1 MKIKKLITINWANL
15 ENKEYPLTDIVFL
28 TGETGVGKSTLLDA
42 IQTIMTASHSS
53 IVKYNAG
60 QDETEK
66 KQRGK
71 KYRTLGGY
79 FLGEDR
85 GLFSRPFE
93 STGTIV
99 LTFVSSP
106 NEPDKVLNAI
116 INTKC
121 SLVEQNG
128 ERDAYEDSIHF
139 FLVKNNELS
148 IDDIYSIENGKKK
161 VLLGDELF
169 QNLRAVHGKENVISL
184 GNKKEEYLSYLYGNL
199 WNKSVASSK
208 SAIKAARAFAKFIH
222 AKPVDNI
229 NSFIKNE
236 FLESKG
242 MKSEISKLS
251 TAIRTLKEMKDESD
265 EIENGINELNNIAKK
280 ISSILGVWEK
290 NKKEH
295 YIFATID
302 YKNQEIKSNDIKEQF
317 IKYHKEIE
325 DKENESKILMKQAE
339 SLQEDLIT
347 LKGAANS
354 NTNYLNYQNIEAK
367 IGQQKKK
374 LQEIKI
380 DVFYTTATNLKQRVR
395 NELSKLIELED
406 FEKEKLLIRPLLESI
421 ERLLSEEIKGFGMD
435 TSVDSEDFKI
445 LFPILVDIIKDI
457 SNIHKKLIDSEGF
470 VKIFNGH
477 KEDLEKITFDYKKA
491 DEKLG
496 ELNIQ
501 IKEIEHHKS
510 FTPKNIQEELQILKN
525 ELPDCNPSFI
535 NKYIEIKPEETEW
548 GEAIE
553 GFIKNNRFAVI
564 VNSEYE
570 YKAIEAVKTLKLNN
584 IKIVQGK
591 KMLKTLDT
599 KGDAVRESSIINKL
613 TFTNEIARA
622 YLINNYG
629 NVLCLEDEYE
639 IKNSDRAITK
649 DGKASNGGLMFYC
662 KAKELVFGEGSL
674 LLTLQKLKAEAE
686 VMANNNKSLRNK
698 MTDIQ
703 GIVRIFDIVKSQLKF
718 NDNFSYEEY
727 KNHLNEY
734 TKTRDLLKT
743 IDKSDFEQIES
754 QIEKT
759 QMDIEEITNKNAF
772 VLRELG
778 AFTQKIE
785 NKHQIIQNEQNILQS
800 KKSKLELKEQEYF
813 GLLQVITPSL
823 KLDIEKDKIS
833 QQIKDIDSY
842 EEPNELKVD
851 IVDYWADF
859 KDYYIKSSVF
869 ESKQIYYSENQNFA
883 ELSVGFER
891 FNQLVIEKEKT
902 ISEITRLSNTMQM
915 KYREQIATHEKEV
928 KEIFVNSFCSSIYRN
943 IKNCKLEIEEFTDKL
958 RGHKFENESFIIE
971 VKEAEPEFE
980 EYKKYFQ
987 YIAENQDSIS
997 ENSLFSNNQAKE
1009 ELAQTKNKLFEMFI
1023 KNEEYQSELQRI
1035 SDYRNYAKY
1044 DILQVVDGRGISLS
1058 KNGKNSGG
1066 QGETSYYIVRSIN
1079 LHSALNPAEA
1089 NGSTLESLII
1099 DESFLKINDTRAK
1112 EILNYLNK
1120 TLGFQ
1125 IICALPTKSA
1135 NVLNE
1140 LEASNYHIV
1149 KQHTD
1154 KKVGEL
1160 DYTTWARHSKRNTK
1174 EIKMLYKSKHESL
1187 FAESSKEAMEEY
1199 NATI

>member
-1 MKIKKLITINWANL
+1 MKIKKLITTNWANL
-15 ENKEYPLTDIVFL
+15 ENKEYPLSDIVFL

-42 IQTIMTASHSS
+42 IQTVMTASHSS

-93 STGTIV
+93 STGTIA

-106 NEPDKVLNAI
+106 GEPEKVLSAI

-128 ERDAYEDSIHF
+128 ERDAYEDSVHF
-139 FLVKNNELS
+139 FLVKNNELN

-169 QNLRAVHGKENVISL
+169 QNLRTIHGKDNVISL
-184 GNKKEEYLSYLYGNL
+184 GNKKEEYLSYLYGHL
-199 WNKSVASSK
+199 WNKNVASSK

-229 NSFIKNE
+229 NNFIKNE

-251 TAIRTLKEMKDESD
+251 SAIRTLKEMKDESD
-265 EIENGINELNNIAKK
+265 EIENGINELNVITKK
-280 ISSILGVWEK
+280 ISSILSVWEK

-302 YKNQEIKSNDIKEQF
+302 YKNQEIKSNNIKEQF
-317 IKYHKEIE
+317 KKYHKELD

-347 LKGAANS
+347 LKGVADS
-354 NTNYLNYQNIEAK
+354 NTNYLKYQNIEAS
-367 IGQQKKK
+367 IEQQKKK
-374 LQEIKI
+374 MQDMKME
-380 DVFYTTATNLKQRVR
+380 VFYNTTTYLKQRVR
-395 NELSKLIELED
+395 NELSKLIELEG
-406 FEKEKLLIRPLLESI
+406 FEKEKLLISQLLESI
-421 ERLLSEEIKGFGMD
+421 ERLLGEEIKDFGME

-457 SNIHKKLIDSEGF
+457 SNIHKKLIDSAEF
-470 VKIFNGH
+470 IKIYDGH
-477 KEDLEKITFDYKKA
+477 KEFLEKITFDYKKA
-491 DEKLG
+491 EEKLE
-496 ELNIQ
+496 ELDIQ
-501 IKEIEHHKS
+501 INEIEHHKN

-525 ELPDCNPSFI
+525 ELPNCNPSFI

-548 GEAIE
+548 GESIE

-564 VNSEYE
+564 VTSEYE
-570 YKAIEAVKTLKLNN
+570 YEAIETVKTLKLNN

-591 KMLKTLDT
+591 KMLKKLDL

-629 NVLCLEDEYE
+629 NVLCLENEYE

-674 LLTLQKLKAEAE
+674 LFTLQKLKAEAE
-686 VMANNNKSLRNK
+686 VMRSNNKLLRNK
-698 MTDIQ
+698 TTDIQ
-703 GIVRIFDIVKSQLKF
+703 GVVGIFEILKSKLKF
-718 NDNFSYEEY
+718 NNNIFYEEC
-727 KNHLNEY
+727 KNDLIEY
-734 TKTRDLLKT
+734 AKTRELLRT
-743 IDKSDFEQIES
+743 IDKSDFEEIES
-754 QIEKT
+754 QIKKT
-759 QMDIEEITNKNAF
+759 NEDINEIASKNTA
-772 VLRELG
+772 VLIDLGELNG
-778 AFTQKIE
+778 KIKTE
-785 NKHQIIQNEQNILQS
+785 NTIIQDEQNLLQS
-800 KKSKLELKEQEYF
+800 KKSKLEFREQEYF
-813 GLLQVITPSL
+813 SLLQVLTPSL
-823 KLDIEKDKIS
+823 ELSIEKDKIN
-833 QQIKDIDSY
+833 QQINDMGGYK
-842 EEPNELKVD
+842 EPNELKVD
-851 IVDYWADF
+851 IVDYWSDF
-859 KDYYIKSSVF
+859 KDYYIKSGVF
-869 ESKQIYYSENQNFA
+869 KSKQIYYSENQNFA
-883 ELSVGFER
+883 ELSVSFDR
-891 FNQLVIEKEKT
+891 FKQLAIEKEKA
-902 ISEITRLSNTMQM
+902 ISEITRLSNTMQI

-928 KEIFVNSFCSSIYRN
+928 KEIFINSFCSSIYRN

-997 ENSLFSNNQAKE
+997 ENSLFSNNQTKE

-1023 KNEEYQSELQRI
+1023 KNEESQSELQRI

-1066 QGETSYYIVRSIN
+1066 QGETSYYVVRSIN

-1089 NGSTLESLII
+1089 NGTTLESLII
-1099 DESFLKINDTRAK
+1099 DESFLKTNDTRAK

-1160 DYTTWARHSKRNTK
+1160 DYITWARHNKRNTK
-1174 EIKMLYKSKHESL
+1174 EIKMLYKFKKESL
-1187 FAESSKEAMEEY
+1187 FAESSKEATEEY
-1199 NATI
+1199 NATT